1 MGLTTRQKRFI
12 EVFNGNVVESAR
24 LAGYSEQYALK
35 QAHITLGRNRI
46 IQQAIQERERNRQ
59 EPLIATRE
67 ERQRFWTGV
76 MNDES
81 AEMQH
86 RLKASELL
94 GKSECDFSD
103 RLQIDS
109 TIEVVGYLFEPNQRR
124 ALLAEIGD
132 EE

>member
-1 MGLTTRQKRFI
+1 MGLTTRQQRFI

-67 ERQRFWTGV
+67 ERQKFWTSV
-76 MNDES
+76 MLDES

-86 RLKASELL
+86 RLKAAELL
-94 GKSECDFSD
+94 GRSEGDFTE
-103 RLQIDS
+103 RLQIDQDV
-109 TIEVVGYLFEPNQRR
+109 TVTVGYLFDPR
-124 ALLAEIGD
+124 ARAELLREI
-132 EE
+132 EEG

>member
-1 MGLTTRQKRFI
+1 MGLTTRQQRFI

-67 ERQRFWTGV
+67 ERQKFWTSV
-76 MNDES
+76 MLDES

-86 RLKASELL
+86 RLKAAELL
-94 GKSECDFSD
+94 GRSEGDFME
-103 RLQIDS
+103 RLQVDS
-109 TIEVVGYLFEPNQRR
+109 TIEVVGFLFDPASRR
-124 ALLAEIGD
+124 ALLAEIVD
-132 EE
+132 

>member
-1 MGLTTRQKRFI
+1 MGLTTRQQRFI

-67 ERQRFWTGV
+67 ERQKFWTSV
-76 MNDES
+76 MLDES

-86 RLKASELL
+86 RLKAAELL
-94 GKSECDFSD
+94 GRSEADFTE
-103 RLQIDS
+103 RLQVDS
-109 TIEVVGYLFEPNQRR
+109 TIEVVGFLFDPASRR
-124 ALLAEIGD
+124 ALLAEIED
-132 EE
+132 

>member
-67 ERQRFWTGV
+67 ERQKFWTSV
-76 MNDES
+76 MLDES

-86 RLKASELL
+86 RLKAAELL
-94 GKSECDFSD
+94 GRSEADFME
-103 RLQIDS
+103 RLQVDS
-109 TIEVVGYLFEPNQRR
+109 TIEVVGYLFDPR
-124 ALLAEIGD
+124 ARAELLAEIED
-132 EE
+132 